1 MTYRFIP
8 HTADV
13 AAVLEAENED
23 GLRAAGVA
31 ALRELLVG
39 SSPVAPREQR
49 VIPPRGGDGAERLV
63 HFLQDVLYVYE
74 VDRFVPAGVTAT
86 GIEGELFDPERHE
99 ARPEV
104 KAVTHHDAQVRGQAD
119 GTLRVTIVFD
129 V

>member
-1 MTYRFIP
+1 MPYQFIP

-13 AAVLEAENED
+13 AAVLEAGTED

-49 VIPPRGGDGAERLV
+49 VIPPRGADTGERVV
-63 HFLQDVLYVYE
+63 HFLQDVLYAYD
-74 VDRFVPAGVTAT
+74 VDRFVPAGTTAS
-86 GIEGELFDPERHE
+86 GIEGETFDPERHE

-104 KAVTHHDAQVRGQAD
+104 KAVTHHDAQVQRQRD
-119 GTLRVTIVFD
+119 GTLRITIVFD